1 MHLHQ
6 TWPSTLVSAS
16 IFFGNQP
23 KGIKEC
29 SKISRSWQCNFN
41 CAEMV
46 AVEGPK
52 SQSLLGQRLAVCHS
66 VNIVVQQLQ
75 KEQRIKYTARRV
87 EQVASKLPSK
97 LLSFAAVLG
106 DAWQTNPGG
115 LA

>member
-1 MHLHQ
+1 
-6 TWPSTLVSAS
+6 
-16 IFFGNQP
+16 
-23 KGIKEC
+23 
-29 SKISRSWQCNFN
+29 
-41 CAEMV
+41 MV